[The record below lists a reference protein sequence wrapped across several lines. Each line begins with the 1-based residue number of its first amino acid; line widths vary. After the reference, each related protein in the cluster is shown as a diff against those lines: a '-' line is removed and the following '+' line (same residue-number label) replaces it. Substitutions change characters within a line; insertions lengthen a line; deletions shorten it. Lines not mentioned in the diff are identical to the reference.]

1 MHLRP
6 HTAPNHGADPKPNPN
21 QVAFADRILLN
32 KTDLVEESELAPIE
46 ERLKKIN
53 PTAAVFRTEQS
64 KADPSK
70 LIGISAFKLEKVL
83 DTAPRSHANPN
94 LTLTLTLILTL
105 TLTLTLTPGA
115 RDGPGVPEHGGR
127 ARARPQRVL
136 DEHQVPCSLQPAACS
151 LLADPNPNSDP

>member
-6 HTAPNHGADPKPNPN
+6 HAPPNHGADPKPTPN

-70 LIGISAFKLEKVL
+70 LIGISAFKLEKVP

-94 LTLTLTLILTL
+94 
-105 TLTLTLTPGA
+105 
-115 RDGPGVPEHGGR
+115 
-127 ARARPQRVL
+127 
-136 DEHQVPCSLQPAACS
+136 
-151 LLADPNPNSDP
+151 PNPDPDPDPDHVVLEAERAEGA

>member
-6 HTAPNHGADPKPNPN
+6 HAPPNHGADPKPTPD

-83 DTAPRSHANPN
+83 DTAPVSLGPAVKRVADSPLSPLDTFARRHIGPV
-94 LTLTLTLILTL
+94 
-105 TLTLTLTPGA
+105 GA
-115 RDGPGVPEHGGR
+115 DATAMLEVGSR
-127 ARARPQRVL
+127 AALSATRALPS
-136 DEHQVPCSLQPAACS
+136 P
-151 LLADPNPNSDP
+151 